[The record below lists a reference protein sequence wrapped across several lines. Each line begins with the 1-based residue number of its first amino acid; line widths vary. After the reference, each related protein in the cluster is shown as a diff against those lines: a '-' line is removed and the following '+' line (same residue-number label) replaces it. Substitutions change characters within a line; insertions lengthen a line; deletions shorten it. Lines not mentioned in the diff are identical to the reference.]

1 MAEYSRTVRDVIGED
16 KALLDYWDKMPD
28 SVKGQLLESNAVV
41 STLGEL
47 QILACQLRH
56 LGEEPPKVF

>member
-1 MAEYSRTVRDVIGED
+1 MPEYARTVKDVIGED

-28 SVKGQLLESNAVV
+28 MVKGQLLDSNASV

-47 QILACQLRH
+47 VILSNQLRH
-56 LGEEPPKVF
+56 LGDMPPKVF